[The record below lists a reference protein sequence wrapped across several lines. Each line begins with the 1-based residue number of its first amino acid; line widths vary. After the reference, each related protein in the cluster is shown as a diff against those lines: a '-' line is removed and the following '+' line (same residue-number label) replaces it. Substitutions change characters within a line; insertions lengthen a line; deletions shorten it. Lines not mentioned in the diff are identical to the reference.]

1 MQTCDG
7 CLYLIQLKDSN
18 YCEMRNVFV
27 QDLNQPI
34 CDKWK
39 HKPKKKA
46 KPEEQWDWVQIGM
59 KIDK

>member
-1 MQTCDG
+1 M
-7 CLYLIQLKDSN
+7 YLIQLKDSN

-39 HKPKKKA
+39 HKPKKRH

-59 KIDK
+59 NIDK